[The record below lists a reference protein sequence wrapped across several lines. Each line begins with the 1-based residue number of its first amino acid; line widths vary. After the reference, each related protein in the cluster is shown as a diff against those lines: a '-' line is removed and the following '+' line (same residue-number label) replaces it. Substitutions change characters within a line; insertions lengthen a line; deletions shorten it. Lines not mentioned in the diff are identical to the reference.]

1 MYRFNLSIS
10 KLACFVCIFALLGG
24 CDNQAEQPKATNV
37 VSKKI
42 VAKQQPAPAKPA
54 PAPAPAAQPTEP
66 PAQPAPQ
73 PTGEE
78 STPRSIVQLVKQ
90 AATPEARAKADKSAA
105 PEKPAAPA
113 APAPA
118 APEKASAAP
127 PEAVPAAAD
136 AGEKKPVTVSY
147 LLTGIY
153 DPTGKIDPFL
163 PLYKEEP
170 VTKAKETE
178 KKKKIRRLPLTPL
191 EKVDLSQLKLVGII
205 RAPSGNRA
213 LVEEATGKGY
223 IVKQGTYIGINA
235 GRVVDILSDR
245 LIVEEEVETALGSYE
260 LQKRELKIQKPPG
273 EM

>member
-1 MYRFNLSIS
+1 MYRFYLSIS

-54 PAPAPAAQPTEP
+54 PAPAAKPTEP
-66 PAQPAPQ
+66 PAQSAPQ
-73 PTGEE
+73 PAGEK

-90 AATPEARAKADKSAA
+90 AATPEARVKAD
-105 PEKPAAPA
+105 KPAAPA

-127 PEAVPAAAD
+127 PEAAPAAAD
-136 AGEKKPVTVSY
+136 TGEKKPVTVSY